1 MARKITGYSRD
12 SQLVEKINM
21 SLTTLWRLRK
31 KGKFPKK
38 VQLSENI
45 SGTPVEDVD
54 EWMQDPKG
62 WAEKHGQGAAA

>member
-1 MARKITGYSRD
+1 MTRKITGYSRD
-12 SQLVEKINM
+12 SQLVEKTNM

-45 SGTPVEDVD
+45 SGTPDEDVD

-62 WAEKHGQGAAA
+62 WAEKHIQGVEG